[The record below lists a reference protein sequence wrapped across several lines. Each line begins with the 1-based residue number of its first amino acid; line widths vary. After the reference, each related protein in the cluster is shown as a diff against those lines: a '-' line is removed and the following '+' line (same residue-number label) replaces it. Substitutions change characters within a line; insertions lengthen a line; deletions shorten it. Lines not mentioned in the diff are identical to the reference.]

1 MTGLGRDEYTMNL
14 KIQPI
19 RSLYDL
25 KKTHDIQRNTWG
37 YRDEMIFPYTI
48 MTSTRHSGG
57 VLLGA
62 YIDDSLVG
70 FLYGYLGMG
79 GGSLYLFS
87 QRMGILPEYQGLGIG
102 TALKLAQREQMLR
115 QGIDLVVW
123 TYEPL
128 AGISARL
135 NVEKL
140 GGIVRTY
147 VRDIYGTV
155 ENPLQ
160 AGLAMDR
167 LLVEWHLMSDR
178 VRTRVG
184 GHVKQPSL
192 REWLE
197 EKKYPIVNF
206 ANWNDKLP
214 RPIAADLELDDK
226 VLLVQV
232 PPDLQAI
239 KKRDLS
245 IARGW
250 RITTRR
256 IFEAYFRRGY
266 VITGFAGEK
275 SASAPNTYKLEHKPF
290 PATVDFSSWATGL
303 EDDLEEKQEQLAL
316 CQKS

>member
-1 MTGLGRDEYTMNL
+1 MNL
-14 KIQPI
+14 KIKPI

-25 KKTHDIQRNTWG
+25 KKTHDLQRNTWG

-62 YIDDSLVG
+62 YIDDDLVG

-147 VRDIYGTV
+147 VRSIYGKI

-160 AGLAMDR
+160 AGLPMDR
-167 LLVEWHLMSDR
+167 VLVEWHLMSER
-178 VRTRVG
+178 VRARIG
-184 GHVKQPSL
+184 NHVKKPSV
-192 REWLE
+192 RQWLE
-197 EKKYPIVNF
+197 EEKYPLVN
-206 ANWNDKLP
+206 AARWQNDIPVPLAP
-214 RPIAADLELDDK
+214 NMTLDDK
-226 VLLVQV
+226 TILVQI
-232 PPDLQAI
+232 PPDLQDI
-239 KKRDLS
+239 KKKDLPVAQAWRS
-245 IARGW
+245 I
-250 RITTRR
+250 TRKV
-256 IFEAYFRRGY
+256 FESYLGRGY
-266 VITGFAGEK
+266 VITGFASEK
-275 SASAPNTYKLEHKPF
+275 TDQPVNAYKLEYKPF
-290 PATVDFSSWATGL
+290 PSTVDFSSWAAGL
-303 EDDLEEKQEQLAL
+303 EGASEFEK
-316 CQKS
+316 

>member
-14 KIQPI
+14 KIKPI
-19 RSLYDL
+19 SSLYDL

-62 YIDDSLVG
+62 YIDDNLVG

-135 NVEKL
+135 NIEKL

-147 VRDIYGTV
+147 VRDIYGKV

-160 AGLAMDR
+160 AGLSMDR
-167 LLVEWHLMSDR
+167 VLVEWHLMSER
-178 VRTRVG
+178 VRSRIG
-184 GHVKQPSL
+184 NHVEKPSL
-192 REWLE
+192 KKWLE
-197 EKKYPIVNF
+197 EEKFPVINPIK
-206 ANWNDKLP
+206 WQDDLP
-214 RPIAADLELDDK
+214 VPLPPLLDMDEGT
-226 VLLVQV
+226 VLLQI
-232 PPDLQAI
+232 PPNLQDL
-239 KKRDLS
+239 KKKDLS
-245 IARGW
+245 VAQKW
-250 RITTRR
+250 RSVTRKV
-256 IFEAYFRRGY
+256 FETYLSNGY
-266 VITGFAGEK
+266 VVTGFANSKEITLLN
-275 SASAPNTYKLEHKPF
+275 AYKLEYKPF
-290 PATVDFSSWATGL
+290 PATVDFSSWTAGL
-303 EDDLEEKQEQLAL
+303 EGASEFEDDE
-316 CQKS
+316 

>member
-1 MTGLGRDEYTMNL
+1 MDL
-14 KIQPI
+14 KVKPI

-25 KKTHDIQRNTWG
+25 KKLHDIQRITWG
-37 YRDEMIFPYTI
+37 YRDVMIFPYTLMI
-48 MTSTRHSGG
+48 STRHSGG

-62 YIDDSLVG
+62 YVNDELVG

-87 QRMGILPEYQGLGIG
+87 QRMGVLPTYQGKGIG

-128 AGISARL
+128 EGGNAKL
-135 NVEKL
+135 NIEKL
-140 GGIVRTY
+140 GGIIRTY
-147 VRDIYGTV
+147 VRDIYGAV

-167 LLVEWHLMSDR
+167 LLVEWPLMSER
-178 VRTRVG
+178 VRLHVG
-184 GHVKQPSL
+184 GHVKQSSPQ
-192 REWLE
+192 EWLE
-197 EKKYPIVNF
+197 EKKYPIINY
-206 ANWNDKLP
+206 ANWESDLP
-214 RPIAADLELDDK
+214 RPIATDLELDDE

-232 PPDLQAI
+232 PPDLQVI

-250 RITTRR
+250 RITTRT
-256 IFEAYFRRGY
+256 IFESYFRRGY
-266 VITGFAGEK
+266 TITGFASYK
-275 SASAPNTYKLEHKPF
+275 TPNAPNIYKLEHKSF
-290 PATVDFSSWATGL
+290 PSTIDFSSWTSGL
-303 EDDLEEKQEQLAL
+303 EDSGAD
-316 CQKS
+316 